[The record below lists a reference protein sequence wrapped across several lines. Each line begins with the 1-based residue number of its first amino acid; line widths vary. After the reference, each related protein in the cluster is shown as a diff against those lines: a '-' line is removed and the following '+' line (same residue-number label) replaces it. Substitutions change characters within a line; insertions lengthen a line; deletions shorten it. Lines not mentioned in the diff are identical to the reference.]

1 MFITVKLKDALGFQ
15 NTKPVMLFQLDDN
28 GRVMATWRTGQNV
41 PMEFFPVPPDDV
53 YITYET
59 EDN

>member
-1 MFITVKLKDALGFQ
+1 MFITVKLKDALGFP
-15 NTKPVMLFQLDDN
+15 NTNPVMLFQRDDK
-28 GRVMATWRTGQNV
+28 GRVIAIWRNGQNV

>member
-1 MFITVKLKDALGFQ
+1 MFITVKLKDALGFP
-15 NTKPVMLFQLDDN
+15 NANPVMLFQRDDK
-28 GRVMATWRTGQNV
+28 GRVIAIWRNGQNV
-41 PMEFFPVPPDDV
+41 PMEFFPAPPDDV